1 MTLELDP
8 EIRAALGNPTT
19 GQPGPPVGD
28 VETRRRNLT
37 AGMAAAAAGWKP
49 VAGVERTDLTITTAD
64 GYALPAQWYQRA
76 DAEKPTGAVLFLHGG
91 AMILSLLPIYDNVA
105 RMYVQATGVSVLL
118 IDYRVAPEHPDPTPV
133 EDCYAALRWLAEHGT
148 ELGVDPNRIAVMG
161 DSAGGG
167 LTAGVALMARDRR
180 GPAVAEL
187 LLIYPMLDDRTYE
200 PDPQLPA
207 EYITF
212 GYDDNRTGW
221 GALLGAELGGDGVS
235 PYAAPAR
242 ATDLTGLPRTYV
254 EVGGLDILRDEDV
267 AFANR
272 LLGAGVPTE
281 LHVIPG
287 LPHGYDVLA
296 PDALVTRR
304 AVENRLHR
312 LRSL

>member
-1 MTLELDP
+1 
-8 EIRAALGNPTT
+8 
-19 GQPGPPVGD
+19 
-28 VETRRRNLT
+28 
-37 AGMAAAAAGWKP
+37 
-49 VAGVERTDLTITTAD
+49 
-64 GYALPAQWYQRA
+64 
-76 DAEKPTGAVLFLHGG
+76 
-91 AMILSLLPIYDNVA
+91 
-105 RMYVQATGVSVLL
+105 
-118 IDYRVAPEHPDPTPV
+118 
-133 EDCYAALRWLAEHGT
+133 
-148 ELGVDPNRIAVMG
+148 
-161 DSAGGG
+161 
-167 LTAGVALMARDRR
+167 
-180 GPAVAEL
+180 
-187 LLIYPMLDDRTYE
+187 MLDDRTYE